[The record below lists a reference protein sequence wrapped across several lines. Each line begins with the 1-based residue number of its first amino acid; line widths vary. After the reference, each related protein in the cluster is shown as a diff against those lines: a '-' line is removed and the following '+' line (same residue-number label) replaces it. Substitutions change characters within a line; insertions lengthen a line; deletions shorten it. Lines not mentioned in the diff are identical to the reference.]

1 MVHETTLD
9 ASMEEKANSRGH
21 SSTRQAAQLAL
32 DAGVG
37 RLIMTHVSSRY
48 DEKGCQRLL
57 AECKN
62 NISRHGTGSR
72 FRHFQRLTLYFSAS
86 VPITVER
93 LAFTL
98 RTG

>member
-32 DAGVG
+32 EAGVG

-57 AECKN
+57 EECKA
-62 NISRHGTGSR
+62 IFPDTELAHD
-72 FRHFQRLTLYFSAS
+72 FAIFS
-86 VPITVER
+86 V
-93 LAFTL
+93 
-98 RTG
+98 

>member
-21 SSTRQAAQLAL
+21 SSTQQAAQLAL

-48 DEKGCQRLL
+48 DEKGCQHGIGHLPVVLL
-57 AECKN
+57 QESHVRC
-62 NISRHGTGSR
+62 
-72 FRHFQRLTLYFSAS
+72 RLTLPPVRPAS
-86 VPITVER
+86 R
-93 LAFTL
+93 
-98 RTG
+98 

>member
-37 RLIMTHVSSRY
+37 RLIMTHVSSRD

-57 AECKN
+57 AECKT
-62 NISRHGTGSR
+62 IFPDTALAHD
-72 FRHFQRLTLYFSAS
+72 FAIFS
-86 VPITVER
+86 V
-93 LAFTL
+93 
-98 RTG
+98 

>member
-21 SSTRQAAQLAL
+21 SSTRQAAQLAR

-48 DEKGCQRLL
+48 DAKGCQRLL
-57 AECKN
+57 EECKA
-62 NISRHGTGSR
+62 IFPDTELAHD
-72 FRHFQRLTLYFSAS
+72 FAIFS
-86 VPITVER
+86 V
-93 LAFTL
+93 
-98 RTG
+98 